1 MNARF
6 KLLAVLCA
14 VLLCGAFAFAGTVNF
29 EGYSCGQDVD
39 SLYPGVTFQNAQ
51 FLYLSQGCLSSSFPP
66 HSGDGVGFDAG
77 SPIVATFGSA
87 ASNVSVFFTT
97 NDNFFLE
104 AFNSNGNLLATY
116 SFAGCNFVGCGSGI
130 PPNQLA
136 SVSGSNI
143 AYVEMFSSDGPDSF
157 TIDDFSWTNGS
168 GGVPEPAS
176 LFLLGSG
183 LLGLGGVARKFKK
196 V

>member
-29 EGYSCGQDVD
+29 EGYSCGQNVD
-39 SLYPGVTFQNAQ
+39 SLYPGVSFQNAQ
-51 FLYLSQGCLSSSFPP
+51 FLYLSQGCLDPFFPP
-66 HSGDGVGFDAG
+66 HSGDGVAYDAG
-77 SPIVATFGSA
+77 SPIVATFGSSA
-87 ASNVSVFFTT
+87 NNVSVYFTT
-97 NDNFFLE
+97 ANNFFLE

-116 SFAGCNFVGCGSGI
+116 TFTGCNYVGCGT
-130 PPNQLA
+130 PNLLA
-136 SVSGSNI
+136 SVSASNI
-143 AYVEMFSSDGPDSF
+143 AYVEMFSSSGGDSF
-157 TIDDFSWTNGS
+157 TIDDFSWTNGG